1 MKLSS
6 RLLSCAQMVQ
16 PGNVAADVGTDH
28 GYLPIYLLQ
37 QGICSRV
44 IASDIREMPLE
55 AAKRSA
61 RRAGITEG
69 LSFFL
74 SDGLKNLPVEE
85 IQTVICAGMG
95 GDCIVHILE
104 QTRDVWTP
112 DYQLILQPQSS
123 ANDLRKWLGEQGFS
137 ICRERLSQ
145 DGKFIYTAMEVRYGG
160 ACPIT
165 PGYHYLSKALLDCRD
180 PLLDAYARRIHQ
192 NLQQTV
198 SGMRAAKVPVDVSA
212 LSYYETALFEV
223 TKLEEQYGLC
233 Q

>member
-6 RLLSCAQMVQ
+6 RLLSCAHMVQ

-28 GYLPIYLLQ
+28 GYLPIYLLR
-37 QGICSRV
+37 QGICPQV
-44 IASDIREMPLE
+44 IAADIREMPLE

-69 LSFFL
+69 ISFYL
-74 SDGLKNLPVEE
+74 SDGLENLPVDE

-104 QTRDVWTP
+104 QAKAVWTP
-112 DYQLILQPQSS
+112 DYQLILQPQSAAS
-123 ANDLRKWLGEQGFS
+123 DLRKWLGEHGFS

-160 ACPIT
+160 GCPMT
-165 PGYHYLSKALLDCRD
+165 PGYHYLSKALLECRD
-180 PLLDAYARRIHQ
+180 PLLNAYARRIQQ

-198 SGMRAAKVPVDVSA
+198 SGMRAARAPVDTA
-212 LSYYETALFEV
+212 ARSYYETALLEV
-223 TKLEEQYGLC
+223 AELEEQYGLC